1 MSPRTVRS
9 IFLVAGALVFVVTTY
24 VLMARSGVFQLD
36 REQLIAKYADSE
48 SKFAQIRGIDVHYK
62 DEGTGLPLL
71 LLHGSFGSM
80 RTWDVVVDRLDDDF
94 RLIRI
99 DQPPT
104 ALSSEI
110 PASTGDLSLED
121 FIRLFLDDI
130 GIDRAI
136 LVGTSSGGIIAY
148 RFAAKYPDRTIALVI
163 ANSPSAVVDNAAIAT
178 PRALRAI
185 AFVSAKILNYY
196 PRLYWRLLLQSLYA
210 DSSKVSSDVVEQYF
224 NLGRKVR
231 ALPIS
236 PSMYARVND
245 NDEIDEI
252 LRSVTA
258 PTLLLWGVPDPVLP
272 ESTAHQLQAKLS
284 SAETQ
289 LVLMEGT
296 GHYPPLE
303 SPGLVAEQIK
313 QFLAARPETSQ

>member
-1 MSPRTVRS
+1 MLRS
-9 IFLVAGALVFVVTTY
+9 ILVAAAALVVVIMAY
-24 VLMARSGVFQLD
+24 VLMARGGLFQLD

-62 DEGTGLPLL
+62 DEGQGLPLL

-110 PASTGDLSLED
+110 PAGAGDLSLED
-121 FIRLFLDDI
+121 FIRLFLDQI
-130 GIDRAI
+130 GIDRVV
-136 LVGTSSGGIIAY
+136 LVGTSSGGVIAY
-148 RFAAKYPDRTIALVI
+148 RFAAKYPGRAVALVI
-163 ANSPSAVVDNAAIAT
+163 ANAPSAVVDNAAIAT
-178 PRALRAI
+178 PRALRAM
-185 AFVSAKILNYY
+185 AFLSTRVLKYY

-210 DSSKVSSDVVEQYF
+210 DSSKVSTEVVEQYF
-224 NLGRKVR
+224 NMGRKVR
-231 ALPIS
+231 SLPIS

-272 ESTAHQLQAKLS
+272 ESMAHQLQAKLS
-284 SAETQ
+284 SAETE
-289 LVLMEGT
+289 LVLMKGT

-303 SPGLVAEQIK
+303 SPDLVAKQIK
-313 QFLAARPETSQ
+313 QFLRTRPKTSR